1 MERQLTLGYQFQQTL
16 ELDTFQYGVN
26 MDTMKDLE
34 QMFVQNLG
42 NKITPEL
49 ANGMLMRI
57 QELIPI
63 IKEVTH
69 KPEE

>member
-1 MERQLTLGYQFQQTL
+1 
-16 ELDTFQYGVN
+16 

-63 IKEVTH
+63 IKEVDH